1 VNLVKK
7 IKAFRTKADLLPLFL
22 FVAFIV
28 SAILIEYFQSQD
40 RYVFNSFYLFSPLLF
55 SCLILCL
62 YFLSKRYISP
72 KILAY
77 LLFFT
82 VAITTMAGY
91 TEPLTGKYND
101 SSSSLLFGLSFFT
114 AYFAYHIFTKKINN
128 TSIWVASNPL
138 LLVTGPIATKFKSQ
152 AHKRLLDRAS
162 YYLPFFLVGIFFF
175 KIIAAPLT
183 SFFWML
189 DLTNS
194 IEVITFGLIF
204 ELFIYFNFC
213 GLSLIVFS
221 IFGIFGVRIPLNFKQ
236 PFSSENIIDYW
247 KNWHISLSTVLKTL
261 FYSPTRKNYPTSLAL
276 FIVFISSAMW
286 HGVTVNFA
294 MWGIFHALMFIIT
307 IKLLSKEYKILSTFL
322 MIFAIIIGMVIFAD
336 SETDRLIMKLTPSFE
351 AMGTTLSLFINSSN
365 HSLISLVLALFLVGI
380 EFLLR
385 KRKHFRERTYKFLR
399 LPVTQLILASLFVLL
414 AIDSIGMNYP
424 VYGQR

>member
-1 VNLVKK
+1 MNLVKN
-7 IKAFRTKADLLPLFL
+7 IKVFCTRADLLPLFL

-62 YFLSKRYISP
+62 HFLSKRYISP

-114 AYFAYHIFTKKINN
+114 AYFAYHIFTNKINN
-128 TSIWVASNPL
+128 TSIWVGSNPL

-152 AHKRLLDRAS
+152 AHKRVLNRAS
-162 YYLPFFLVGIFFF
+162 YYFPFFLVGIFFF

-194 IEVITFGLIF
+194 IEVIAFGLIF

-221 IFGIFGVRIPLNFKQ
+221 IFGFFGVRIPLNFKQ

-294 MWGIFHALMFIIT
+294 MWGIFHASMFIIT

-322 MIFAIIIGMVIFAD
+322 MIFAIIIGRVIFAD

-351 AMGTTLSLFINSSN
+351 AIGKHLSLFIDSSR
-365 HSLISLVLALFLVGI
+365 HSLASLVLALFLVGI

-399 LPVTQLILASLFVLL
+399 LPVAQLILASLFVLL

>member
-1 VNLVKK
+1 MNLVKK

-28 SAILIEYFQSQD
+28 SAILFEYFQLQD

-91 TEPLTGKYND
+91 TERLTGKYND

-114 AYFAYHIFTKKINN
+114 AYFAYHIFTNKINN
-128 TSIWVASNPL
+128 TSILVASNPL
-138 LLVTGPIATKFKSQ
+138 LFVTGPIATKFKSQ
-152 AHKRLLDRAS
+152 AHKRLLNRAS

-194 IEVITFGLIF
+194 IEVIAFGLIF

-247 KNWHISLSTVLKTL
+247 KNWHRSLSTVLKTL

-294 MWGIFHALMFIIT
+294 MWGIFHALLYIIT

-322 MIFAIIIGMVIFAD
+322 MIFAIIIGRVIFAD

-351 AMGTTLSLFINSSN
+351 AIGTHFSLFIDSSK
-365 HSLISLVLALFLVGI
+365 HSLASLVLALFLVGI

>member
-1 VNLVKK
+1 MNLVKN
-7 IKAFRTKADLLPLFL
+7 IKVFWTRSDLLPLFL

-28 SAILIEYFQSQD
+28 SAILIECFQWQD
-40 RYVFNSFYLFSPLLF
+40 RNVFNSYYLFSPLLF
-55 SCLILCL
+55 SFLILCL

-82 VAITTMAGY
+82 VSLTTIVGY

-101 SSSSLLFGLSFFT
+101 SHSLLLFGLSFYT
-114 AYFAYHIFTKKINN
+114 AYFAYHIFTNKINN
-128 TSIWVASNPL
+128 TSIWIASNPL
-138 LLVTGPIATKFKSQ
+138 LLLTGPIATKFKSQ
-152 AHKRLLDRAS
+152 AHKRAVNRAS

-183 SFFWML
+183 GFFWML

-194 IEVITFGLIF
+194 LEVIVFGLIF

-221 IFGIFGVRIPLNFKQ
+221 IFGFFGVRIPLNFKQ
-236 PFSSENIIDYW
+236 PFSSDHIIDYW
-247 KNWHISLSTVLKTL
+247 KNWHRSLSTVLKTL
-261 FYSPTRKNYPTSLAL
+261 FYSPTRKSYPTSLAL

-286 HGVTVNFA
+286 HGVTVNFLI
-294 MWGIFHALMFIIT
+294 WGIFHASMFIIT

-322 MIFAIIIGMVIFAD
+322 MIFAIIIGRVIFAD
-336 SETDRLIMKLTPSFE
+336 SETDRLIMKLPPSF
-351 AMGTTLSLFINSSN
+351 AKS
-365 HSLISLVLALFLVGI
+365 
-380 EFLLR
+380 
-385 KRKHFRERTYKFLR
+385 
-399 LPVTQLILASLFVLL
+399 
-414 AIDSIGMNYP
+414 
-424 VYGQR
+424 

>member
-1 VNLVKK
+1 MNLVKS
-7 IKAFRTKADLLPLFL
+7 IRSDLLPLFL

-40 RYVFNSFYLFSPLLF
+40 RDVFNSFYLFSPLLF
-55 SCLILCL
+55 SFLILCL

-72 KILAY
+72 NILAY

-82 VAITTMAGY
+82 VSLTTVAGY

-101 SSSSLLFGLSFFT
+101 SGSLLLFGLSFFT
-114 AYFAYHIFTKKINN
+114 AYFAYHIFTNNINN

-152 AHKRLLDRAS
+152 AHKRIVNRVS

-194 IEVITFGLIF
+194 IEVIAFGLIF

-221 IFGIFGVRIPLNFKQ
+221 IFGFFGVRIPLNFKQ

-247 KNWHISLSTVLKTL
+247 KNWHRSLSTVLKTL

-286 HGVTVNFA
+286 HGVTVNFLI
-294 MWGIFHALMFIIT
+294 WGIFHASMFIIT

-322 MIFAIIIGMVIFAD
+322 MIFAIIIGRVIFAD

-351 AMGTTLSLFINSSN
+351 AIGTHLSLFINTSN
-365 HSLISLVLALFLVGI
+365 HSLISLVLALLLVGI

-399 LPVTQLILASLFVLL
+399 LPVAQLILASLFVLL

>member
-1 VNLVKK
+1 
-7 IKAFRTKADLLPLFL
+7 
-22 FVAFIV
+22 
-28 SAILIEYFQSQD
+28 
-40 RYVFNSFYLFSPLLF
+40 
-55 SCLILCL
+55 
-62 YFLSKRYISP
+62 
-72 KILAY
+72 
-77 LLFFT
+77 
-82 VAITTMAGY
+82 
-91 TEPLTGKYND
+91 
-101 SSSSLLFGLSFFT
+101 
-114 AYFAYHIFTKKINN
+114 
-128 TSIWVASNPL
+128 
-138 LLVTGPIATKFKSQ
+138 
-152 AHKRLLDRAS
+152 
-162 YYLPFFLVGIFFF
+162 
-175 KIIAAPLT
+175 
-183 SFFWML
+183 ML

-322 MIFAIIIGMVIFAD
+322 MIFAIIIGRVIFAD

>member
-1 VNLVKK
+1 MNLVKK

-322 MIFAIIIGMVIFAD
+322 MIFAIIIGRVIFAD

-351 AMGTTLSLFINSSN
+351 AIGKTLSLFINSAN

>member
-1 VNLVKK
+1 MNLVKN
-7 IKAFRTKADLLPLFL
+7 IKVFWTRFDLLPLFL

-28 SAILIEYFQSQD
+28 SAILIEYFQWQD
-40 RYVFNSFYLFSPLLF
+40 RNVFNSFYLFSPLLF
-55 SCLILCL
+55 SFLILCL

-82 VAITTMAGY
+82 VSLTTIVGY
-91 TEPLTGKYND
+91 TEPLTGQYND
-101 SSSSLLFGLSFFT
+101 TASLLLFGLSFYT
-114 AYFAYHIFTKKINN
+114 AYFAYHIFTNKINN
-128 TSIWVASNPL
+128 ASIWVASNPL
-138 LLVTGPIATKFKSQ
+138 LLITGPIATKFKSQ
-152 AHKRLLDRAS
+152 AHKRVVDRVS
-162 YYLPFFLVGIFFF
+162 YYLPFLLVGTFFF
-175 KIIAAPLT
+175 KIIASPLT
-183 SFFWML
+183 NYFWML

-194 IEVITFGLIF
+194 LEVIVFGLIF

-221 IFGIFGVRIPLNFKQ
+221 IFGFFGVRIPLNFKQ

-247 KNWHISLSTVLKTL
+247 KNWHRSLSTVLKTL
-261 FYSPTRKNYPTSLAL
+261 FYSPTRKSYPTSLAL

-286 HGVTVNFA
+286 HGVTVNFLI
-294 MWGIFHALMFIIT
+294 WGIFHASMFIIT

-322 MIFAIIIGMVIFAD
+322 MIFTIIIGRVIFAD

-351 AMGTTLSLFINSSN
+351 AMGTNISFFINSSK
-365 HSLISLVLALFLVGI
+365 HSLVSLVLALFFVGI
-380 EFLLR
+380 EFFLR

-399 LPVTQLILASLFVLL
+399 LPVAQLILASLFVLL
-414 AIDSIGMNYP
+414 AIDSMGMNYP